1 MEEQIVDI
9 DAAVVPENEEQELSL
24 EAPVKTREEARIDFQ
39 RMKQLNKE
47 LKRIKRYMKSP
58 IHIVR
63 QMDIQE
69 KLKDI
74 PQ

>member
-9 DAAVVPENEEQELSL
+9 DASVIPPEEEQELSL
-24 EAPVKTREEARIDFQ
+24 EPHIKSREEARIDMQ

-47 LKRIKRYMKSP
+47 LKKIKRYMRSP
-58 IHIVR
+58 IHLVR
-63 QMDIQE
+63 QMDAKQKIND
-69 KLKDI
+69 L

>member
-9 DAAVVPENEEQELSL
+9 DAAVIPEQEEQELNL
-24 EAPVKTREEARIDFQ
+24 EPPVKTREEARIDMQ

-58 IHIVR
+58 IHAVR
-63 QMDIQE
+63 QMDAEQKI
-69 KLKDI
+69 KNL

>member
-9 DAAVVPENEEQELSL
+9 DAAVIPEEEEQELNL
-24 EAPVKTREEARIDFQ
+24 AIPEKTREEARIDMQ

-47 LKRIKRYMKSP
+47 LKKIKRYMKSP
-58 IHIVR
+58 IHLVR
-63 QMDIQE
+63 QMDAQQRM
-69 KLKDI
+69 KNL